1 MFHIFWRSC
10 SINWTWIY
18 GCKSWVEPELIWIN
32 PQKVW
37 KSDSVTCLQR
47 PRQKRRGSGLFTETN
62 IAILAMENGSFRIGT
77 LSHLHQ
83 TKWRNFLAFLV
94 YQRLTITYIPH
105 IRIYICKYISH
116 EFPMKSSRRATH
128 NGLGRRPRCVRNGPG
143 VSWMNSLSKATR
155 RPTRQTQ
162 RLLGNG
168 VGNKGG

>member
-18 GCKSWVEPELIWIN
+18 GCKFWVEPELIWIN

-105 IRIYICKYISH
+105 IRIYIYVNIYPMS
-116 EFPMKSSRRATH
+116 FPW
-128 NGLGRRPRCVRNGPG
+128 NPPG
-143 VSWMNSLSKATR
+143 VQPTTDLADGQGVSEMGLACLGWILWAR
-155 RPTRQTQ
+155 RRGDPHDRHSGCWET
-162 RLLGNG
+162 
-168 VGNKGG
+168 V